1 VSWRGSVTLVA
12 RVVVVRIGDHT
23 ASGSEGDVLSS
34 VGLGSCI
41 GLALVDEQR
50 GVLGLAHIL
59 LPDSRDGAGAMPGK
73 FADTA
78 VPALIERM
86 VRLGALKRAI
96 EAVLVGGA
104 KMFAFGAKSQ
114 LDIGARNEE
123 AARKALQLQGI
134 PVRAAATSGTKG
146 RTVNVYVGHR
156 AVTAKEAGGREVP
169 LFGKLP

>member
-1 VSWRGSVTLVA
+1 MTLAA
-12 RVVVVRIGDHT
+12 RVMMVRIGEHT
-23 ASGSEGDVLSS
+23 ASDNEGDVLSS

-41 GLALVDEQR
+41 GLALVDEQH

-59 LPDSRDGAGAMPGK
+59 LPASRDGAGPAPGK

-78 VPALIERM
+78 VPALIDRM
-86 VRLGALKRAI
+86 VRLGAVKRAF
-96 EAVLVGGA
+96 EAILVGGA
-104 KMFAFGAKSQ
+104 QMFSFGAKSQ

-123 AARKALQLQGI
+123 ATRKALQLQGI
-134 PVRAAATSGTKG
+134 PVRAAATAGNKG

-169 LFGKLP
+169 LFGRIP